1 MNGIVI
7 GNSQVGALKSGYG
20 AGDSGLSLSFFS
32 VPGGNGPKLKMDQ
45 GRVVAGGAA
54 AAMAEPEALV
64 QSGITLSDY
73 DYIIYSGWGISAL
86 RTQNAA
92 HLLNRFTL
100 AEMNL
105 ERGADQQPVSRG
117 FMAAVI
123 DTEVRRLPGTAG
135 LRMLRAAFD
144 GPIFVQPFPLPTPLV
159 LTREDCSLSEQY
171 GPQSGAFLSWYYTVQ
186 YKALQQVAQ
195 EIGGT
200 TVLLPSPEEDW
211 LAEGFT
217 PKDWAQGGDCW
228 HMNASYGAL
237 VLAQVRQALMHEP
250 PQ

>member
-7 GNSQVGALKSGYG
+7 GNSQVGSLKSGYD
-20 AGDSGLSLSFFS
+20 AAKGDMSLEFFS

-54 AAMAEPEALV
+54 AAIAEPKALV
-64 QSGITLSDY
+64 QSGIALNNY
-73 DYIIYSGWGISAL
+73 DYIVYSGWGISAL

-105 ERGADQQPVSRG
+105 VRGADQQPVSRG

-123 DTEVRRLPGTAG
+123 ATEVRRLPGTAG

-144 GPIFVQPFPLPTPLV
+144 GPIIIQPFPLPTPLV

-171 GPQSGAFLSWYYTVQ
+171 GPQSGALLSWYYTAQ
-186 YKALQQVAQ
+186 YTVLSDVAQ
-195 EIGGT
+195 EVGGN
-200 TVLLPSPEEDW
+200 TVLLPYPEENW
-211 LAEGFT
+211 LTEGFT
-217 PKDWAQGGDCW
+217 PKEYAQGGDCW
-228 HMNASYGAL
+228 HMNAAHGSL
-237 VLAQVRQALMHEP
+237 VLAQVQQVTGA
-250 PQ
+250 